1 MKLMMDSPQ
10 LTQIHCSQNVPRNS
24 PMEVTIKNPVENH
37 IHASQVKFVSPYLLN
52 NFLSELSY
60 HLNNMSKICF
70 ISSIVLLQ
78 SVPMGSPLTFTIEGE
93 DNENQIEVVQS
104 APDDY
109 SPLEVKLI

>member
-1 MKLMMDSPQ
+1 MP
-10 LTQIHCSQNVPRNS
+10 
-24 PMEVTIKNPVENH
+24 
-37 IHASQVKFVSPYLLN
+37 
-52 NFLSELSY
+52 
-60 HLNNMSKICF
+60 KICF
-70 ISSIVLLQ
+70 ISSIVLFQ